1 MGRIICVTNQ
11 KGGVGKTTTAISLG
25 RGLMLQKK
33 AKVLFVD
40 MDAQCNMSYVLGVE
54 DDRINIMTVLMRR
67 NTLEEAIQHVGEFD
81 VIPSHQD
88 ISAIEKYIGGD
99 RKEYLLN
106 DVLSP
111 VRNRY
116 DYIIIDS
123 PPALGLTTINIL
135 TASDA
140 VVIPAAADI
149 LSLQGIGQ
157 LYNTI
162 SAVKTYCNPGLKI
175 DGILITRHNARLVHS
190 RELREMIEETASDI
204 GTKVYRAS
212 IREAVALRE
221 AMTSRST
228 IFDYAPRSKQA
239 ADYKEF
245 VAEFLENGN

>member
-54 DDRINIMTVLMRR
+54 DDKINIMTVLMRR
-67 NTLEEAIQHVGEFD
+67 NKLEEAIQHIGEFD

-99 RKEYLLN
+99 RKEYILN
-106 DVLSP
+106 DVLAP
-111 VRNRY
+111 IRNQY

-175 DGILITRHNARLVHS
+175 DGILITRHNPRLVHS
-190 RELREMIEETASDI
+190 RELREMIEETAENI
-204 GTKVYRAS
+204 GTKVYRSS

-221 AMTSRST
+221 AMTSQST

-239 ADYKEF
+239 ADYKDF